1 MHCVPSGNSRE
12 QGSKGQD
19 PFDSPTKPSIVHCQA
34 ERQKA
39 EPERSKHQPLSAVNS
54 YTRRTWLNENHIY
67 IHTD

>member
-39 EPERSKHQPLSAVNS
+39 EPERSKHQPFVSREQL
-54 YTRRTWLNENHIY
+54 
-67 IHTD
+67 HTPHMAE